1 VSVVLVRTRVGK
13 PNTSRLRKAVLTVC
27 QGFHSIASREVR
39 SGDAEM
45 PSEGQR
51 KRDEDDPMQ
60 DLIQDYASDLK
71 KLREVFQKEL
81 TATADELSKALGIYA
96 HRGEAALAS
105 FMEKAS
111 ARGLELEVSAT
122 ARLNQFCGN
131 GSLPG
136 VDDIPLTLTPTNAE
150 VLRIAAAAEQAVA
163 DGLHV
168 ESESNHKPQ
177 PAARLPRINRDRPLE
192 EFHFLPLGEHIETAH
207 SSSMTDSPV
216 S

>member
-1 VSVVLVRTRVGK
+1 MESRCWHSGALRMRQQCQSFWSRTRVGK

-27 QGFHSIASREVR
+27 RGFHSIASREVR

-60 DLIQDYASDLK
+60 DLIQQDNASDLK

-122 ARLNQFCGN
+122 A
-131 GSLPG
+131 
-136 VDDIPLTLTPTNAE
+136 
-150 VLRIAAAAEQAVA
+150 
-163 DGLHV
+163 
-168 ESESNHKPQ
+168 
-177 PAARLPRINRDRPLE
+177 
-192 EFHFLPLGEHIETAH
+192 
-207 SSSMTDSPV
+207 
-216 S
+216 